1 MADNQK
7 PQEKSFEQWQDDAFS
22 SVLSVTLDTTNP
34 KRSNRTSLQSVGEE
48 LRSEGLAALITTS
61 TLERVLVARLEEGVV
76 AGSGV
81 SVDGYLLSSW
91 GAIQGVVSNLSGA
104 KGKMLDPAVRDLR
117 IGALG
122 EAQRLLVSYIGLS
135 LQMPDLF
142 SPLGQPGQRIIADAL
157 LADDSQAQ
165 SSNPLAP
172 HLPALLDQIVARFAG
187 DGLPDVMAPVFREL
201 GLRMVLPSNRSLLQ
215 PGFRH
220 ILQAVETLVAYREIA
235 QAVPHMA
242 TFDPEDCDGRR
253 MQTSTA
259 LGAFLALSAFPGSD
273 ESITKVYYLDAPA
286 RNAQDREALHSSLRT
301 TVQFLQASLFGIFD
315 KLVRSGAAE
324 RDLTLRFTLRT
335 LATNALRSGMQVDL
349 ARVVDDGFADNLAAV
364 WLRLSEPFTGDPQ
377 LRRIGRVDP
386 DWVALRAMRSS
397 NGSNGGDADAQGL
410 DDEHAHIGTYW
421 RELTRISA
429 DKEFVDSYLERTG
442 KQGGGGGRA
451 FGFIC
456 DCFFTTAD
464 ALHLGPVA
472 TISRYLELL
481 KRISRFKE
489 DISRIQTAPEIL
501 TPVQRASL
509 PLVVERWSSQL
520 DDLKREKIALD
531 AQIFDPRR
539 LGSIL
544 VFYRFVMCFLLRQV
558 DRGSAFPEKPF
569 AMPAEEGNGIV
580 PDRWRMLPQFLFE
593 DVVEFVVFLA
603 MHSPDTLIDSTLQLG
618 RTEGL
623 RTFEM
628 IPVFAVVFLARPAY
642 VGNPYMKA
650 KLVDIL
656 HMLTYC
662 DPREDSDYVDTN
674 EAGSLAH
681 PAVHL
686 HPSISQFQSCLD
698 HSAVSR
704 TFLVP
709 ALLRFYVDIE
719 QTGSSS
725 QFYDKFNIRYY
736 LARTL
741 RALWARAPLYV
752 EATRAFFLQSVGSSS
767 PDSAGGSG
775 AQQPAGAAGGAGTT
789 TGSSRRDQQ
798 VIEEFVARLMTDTTY
813 LLDESLSQLTTIRD
827 TEKRQAEIAAAAA
840 AAAAAGG
847 EADEARDLA
856 HRLQEAERIARS
868 YVSLA
873 HETVHMLAFLTRL
886 APKPFRA
893 GEVVGR
899 LAAMLNYNLKQLAG
913 PKCSNLRVRNMAG
926 RFAFNPRV
934 LLSELTSVYVHLG
947 LPPAAVEEDSDGG
960 ARHPANK
967 SADTAAIDRFVASV
981 VEDDRSYSATL
992 FEEAYAILERRSLKS
1007 TASLGR
1013 LRLFA
1018 RKCKA
1023 AKVDTRVTE
1032 FLEAQAPD
1040 AYLDPLL
1047 ASLMTDPV
1055 RLPTSGNV
1063 MDRAAIKGQ
1072 LLSDPRDPFNRA
1084 PLTAD
1089 MLVPLPDLR
1098 NEIQLWRDAK
1108 LADYYESLRQDQDSV

>member
-1 MADNQK
+1 K

-61 TLERVLVARLEEGVV
+61 TLERVLVARLEESVV

-91 GAIQGVVSNLSGA
+91 GAMQGVVSNLSGA
-104 KGKMLDPAVRDLR
+104 KGKTLDPAVRAQR

-142 SPLGQPGQRIIADAL
+142 APLGQPGQRIIANAL

-165 SSNPLAP
+165 GSNALAP
-172 HLPALLDQIVARFAG
+172 LLPALLDQLVARFAS
-187 DGLPDVMAPVFREL
+187 DSLPDVIAPVFREL

-315 KLVRSGAAE
+315 RLVRSGAAE
-324 RDLTLRFTLRT
+324 RNLTLRFTLRT

-349 ARVVDDGFADNLAAV
+349 AKVVDDGFADNLAAV

-397 NGSNGGDADAQGL
+397 SNGGSDADADADALGL
-410 DDEHAHIGTYW
+410 DDEQAHIGTYW

-429 DKEFVDSYLERTG
+429 DKEFADSYLERTG
-442 KQGGGGGRA
+442 KQGGGGRA

-489 DISRIQTAPEIL
+489 DIERIQTAPEIL

-509 PLVVERWSSQL
+509 PLVVERWNSQL

-558 DRGSAFPEKPF
+558 DRESAFPEKPF
-569 AMPAEEGNGIV
+569 AMPAEEGSGSV

-623 RTFEM
+623 RTFEI

-642 VGNPYMKA
+642 VSNPYMKA

-752 EATRAFFLQSVGSSS
+752 EATRTFFLQSVGSSS
-767 PDSAGGSG
+767 SDSVGGPD
-775 AQQPAGAAGGAGTT
+775 AQQLAGAAGGAGTT

-813 LLDESLSQLTTIRD
+813 LLDESLSQLITIRD
-827 TEKRQAEIAAAAA
+827 TEKRQAEIAAGSEPQSN
-840 AAAAAGG
+840 AGSG
-847 EADEARDLA
+847 ADESRDLA
-856 HRLQEAERIARS
+856 QRLQESERIARS

-886 APKPFRA
+886 VPKPFQA

-913 PKCSNLRVRNMAG
+913 PKCSNLRVRNMAS

-934 LLSELTSVYVHLG
+934 LLSELISVYVHLG
-947 LPPAAVEEDSDGG
+947 LPPAAVEESDGG
-960 ARHPANK
+960 ARLPANK
-967 SADTAAIDRFVASV
+967 PADAAAIDRFVASV

-1018 RKCKA
+1018 HKCKA
-1023 AKVDTRVTE
+1023 AKVDTRVIE

-1098 NEIQLWRDAK
+1098 SEIQDWRDAK
-1108 LADYYESLRQDQDSV
+1108 LADYYESLRQDQDGA

>member
-7 PQEKSFEQWQDDAFS
+7 PQEKPFDQWQDDAFS

-34 KRSNRTSLQSVGEE
+34 KRSSRAYLQSVGEE

-61 TLERVLVARLEEGVV
+61 TLERVLIARLEESVV

-81 SVDGYLLSSW
+81 SADGYLISSW
-91 GAIQGVVSNLSGA
+91 SSIQGVVSNLSGA
-104 KGKMLDPAVRDLR
+104 KGKTLDPTVREAR
-117 IGALG
+117 IGALC
-122 EAQRLLVSYIGLS
+122 EAQRLLVSYLGLS

-142 SPLGQPGQRIIADAL
+142 SQLGQPGQRIIVNAL

-165 SSNPLAP
+165 NPLAAL
-172 HLPALLDQIVARFAG
+172 LPALLEQLVARFAN
-187 DGLPDVMAPVFREL
+187 DSLPEVIAPVFREL

-220 ILQAVETLVAYREIA
+220 ILQAMETLVAHREIA
-235 QAVPHMA
+235 QAIPHMR

-259 LGAFLALSAFPGSD
+259 LGVFLALSAFPGSD
-273 ESITKVYYLDAPA
+273 ESITKVYYLDAPSRSA
-286 RNAQDREALHSSLRT
+286 RDKEALHSSLRT
-301 TVQFLQASLFGIFD
+301 TVQFLQSLLFGVFD

-324 RDLTLRFTLRT
+324 RDLTLRYTLRT

-349 ARVVDDGFADNLAAV
+349 AKVVDDGFADNLAAV
-364 WLRLSEPFTGDPQ
+364 WLRLSEPFTNDPQ
-377 LRRIGRVDP
+377 LRRIDRVDP
-386 DWVALRAMRSS
+386 DWVAFRAMRSS
-397 NGSNGGDADAQGL
+397 GTDAQGL
-410 DDEHAHIGTYW
+410 DGEQKHIGTYW

-429 DKEFVDSYLERTG
+429 DKEFVDSYLQRTS
-442 KQGGGGGRA
+442 KQSAGDQA

-456 DCFFTTAD
+456 DCFFTAAD

-489 DISRIQTAPEIL
+489 DIERIQATPEIL

-509 PLVVERWSSQL
+509 PLVVERWNHQL

-531 AQIFDPRR
+531 AQILDPRR

-544 VFYRFVMCFLLRQV
+544 VFYRFAMCFLLRQV
-558 DRGSAFPEKPF
+558 DRESRFPEKPF
-569 AMPAEEGNGIV
+569 AMPAEEGNLSL
-580 PDRWRMLPQFLFE
+580 PDKWRMLPQFLFE

-618 RTEGL
+618 RSEGL

-628 IPVFAVVFLARPAY
+628 IPAFVVVFLARPAY
-642 VGNPYMKA
+642 VSNPYMKA

-674 EAGSLAH
+674 EARSLEQ

-698 HSAVSR
+698 HSALSR
-704 TFLVP
+704 RFLVP

-752 EATRAFFLQSVGSSS
+752 EATKSFFLQSVDSSCDSIGS
-767 PDSAGGSG
+767 SG
-775 AQQPAGAAGGAGTT
+775 AQLAEAANGAGTT
-789 TGSSRRDQQ
+789 TGSFKRDQQ

-813 LLDESLSQLTTIRD
+813 LLDESLSQLITIRD
-827 TEKRQAEIAAAAA
+827 TEKRQAEIAA
-840 AAAAAGG
+840 GG
-847 EADEARDLA
+847 GGSGQQTTAESGADESRDLA
-856 HRLQEAERIARS
+856 HRLQESERIARS

-886 APKPFRA
+886 VPKPFQA

-913 PKCSNLRVRNMAG
+913 PKCSNLRVRNMSS

-934 LLSELTSVYVHLG
+934 LLSELISVYVHLG
-947 LPPAAVEEDSDGG
+947 LPAVVVGESDDDATRHSEERKAAG
-960 ARHPANK
+960 A
-967 SADTAAIDRFVASV
+967 ADAAAIDRFVTAV

-992 FEEAYAILERRSLKS
+992 FEEAYSILERRSLK
-1007 TASLGR
+1007 TTESLGR

-1018 RKCKA
+1018 QKCKA
-1023 AKVDTRVTE
+1023 AKVDTRVIE

-1040 AYLDPLL
+1040 SYLDPLL

-1089 MLVPLPDLR
+1089 MLVPLPELR
-1098 NEIQLWRDAK
+1098 KEIQDWRDAK
-1108 LADYYESLRQDQDSV
+1108 LVDYYESLHQDQNKL